1 GVVDASVSQLLNEE
15 VFTPARFQTREQ
27 NRGNNYI
34 AMLARLGEG
43 VTAAQLQAQLA
54 TLNERWVREY
64 PENHA
69 GMTLQVR
76 GLLAH
81 QTRQVS
87 GMLWLLQGAVLLLL
101 AVACA
106 NVANLALARLA
117 SRQRELA
124 TEVALGAN
132 AGRLLRASVSEA
144 LLLCIAGLLLGL
156 LLSQWLLE
164 LLRWWAPAGLPR
176 LETLQIGWPAWSMA
190 LATTAMAV
198 LLAGVVPGWA
208 AARIARSG
216 QRHGLRQDGGGA
228 MRANWRRA
236 LVAGQLGLSTVL
248 LVGCLLVLQHLS
260 QLAEVDTGFR
270 SEGLL
275 SAEIVLPA
283 SSRSDQYETMQ
294 ADSQTNR
301 RFLDQLLPQLAA
313 LPGVTSIAAID
324 QPPLSGE
331 SNASGEVTVVGRDYA
346 NGQPPTVEWRWITP
360 GYFDTAGVSLLRG
373 RPANPDPA
381 ARETVINATL
391 ASNEFGQTDPIGEQ
405 LNWWGQA
412 MTIVG
417 VASDT
422 RQWSLGRP
430 ASAEMYLYVGQVPAP
445 ATTTLLLRTA
455 GDPLLLAEPLRQ

>member
-1 GVVDASVSQLLNEE
+1 
-15 VFTPARFQTREQ
+15 
-27 NRGNNYI
+27 
-34 AMLARLGEG
+34 
-43 VTAAQLQAQLA
+43 
-54 TLNERWVREY
+54 
-64 PENHA
+64 
-69 GMTLQVR
+69 
-76 GLLAH
+76 
-81 QTRQVS
+81 
-87 GMLWLLQGAVLLLL
+87 
-101 AVACA
+101 
-106 NVANLALARLA
+106 
-117 SRQRELA
+117 
-124 TEVALGAN
+124 
-132 AGRLLRASVSEA
+132 
-144 LLLCIAGLLLGL
+144 
-156 LLSQWLLE
+156 
-164 LLRWWAPAGLPR
+164 
-176 LETLQIGWPAWSMA
+176 
-190 LATTAMAV
+190 
-198 LLAGVVPGWA
+198 LAGVVPGWA

-216 QRHGLRQDGGGA
+216 QRQGLRQDGGGA

-275 SAEIVLPA
+275 SAQIVLPA

-455 GDPLLLAEPLRQ
+455 GDPLLLAEPLRQAMARIAPDTPLYLVRSMDQQIERSLGQSAFVLRLLGVFAVLAVCVSAVGLYGLMSFSVARRAQEMGVRLALGAQPGRLRRLVLGEAASLSMLGIGVGLGGAWILARWLASLQFTGQGSAWTIFLAGAAGLALVALIAAWLPATRAARVAPLRALRAD